1 MRTQHEAAE
10 NGHPNDPCRSRA
22 YLSLPRADTTWA
34 TNSGLNPPESSR
46 GQTTSQ
52 KATKTVTRKQRP
64 RLGPG
69 PPPARREPIL
79 HSMSWESACQLP
91 MTQPMLIRSAQKVPG
106 CTVQALARMACR
118 TPEDTTPT
126 HMASVDK
133 AGRPGCMPTCQ
144 ANAHPTGPGRGSRSW
159 WNPGAKHSTTRPVSV
174 RLGPSNA
181 RCPTKP
187 GRRTSGIKRTTTEL
201 WTTSPYAGVVPQTQL
216 TGCR

>member
-1 MRTQHEAAE
+1 MAKQ
-10 NGHPNDPCRSRA
+10 
-22 YLSLPRADTTWA
+22 
-34 TNSGLNPPESSR
+34 
-46 GQTTSQ
+46 TSQ

-79 HSMSWESACQLP
+79 HSMSRESACQLP
-91 MTQPMLIRSAQKVPG
+91 MTQPTLVRSAQKVPG
-106 CTVQALARMACR
+106 CAVQAIARMACR

-159 WNPGAKHSTTRPVSV
+159 WNPGA
-174 RLGPSNA
+174 N
-181 RCPTKP
+181 
-187 GRRTSGIKRTTTEL
+187 
-201 WTTSPYAGVVPQTQL
+201 TQL
-216 TGCR
+216 PDRSASDLVRPMPDVQSNRVVGPRASSGPQRSSGPCPPTLASCRRHS